1 MCIEYMGAGRVEG
14 HQVESY
20 DRLLCQV
27 AMLLLGVDLAV
38 CQRNLVCLLH
48 LLRIGY
54 CACTEVMSI
63 HSVQSKIALRNLTA
77 QGYKRLTSQCRPRA
91 GKISPTVG
99 LAVSVTAAV
108 LCTTAINLKATLR
121 MTGHHTT
128 CDLMKL
134 TPNL

>member
-54 CACTEVMSI
+54 CACTDAWQCAQKTSTLVL
-63 HSVQSKIALRNLTA
+63 HSSW
-77 QGYKRLTSQCRPRA
+77 
-91 GKISPTVG
+91 PTQITYSG
-99 LAVSVTAAV
+99 T
-108 LCTTAINLKATLR
+108 
-121 MTGHHTT
+121 
-128 CDLMKL
+128 DLD
-134 TPNL
+134 